1 MLERT
6 SACLDTGVRF
16 SLRQKS
22 LFPKSR
28 RLLHSSFWSTHA
40 PDVDHLCLSHKTTSY
55 APASSCAAPSAQNSS
70 SVAPASGTDSYDAP
84 FLDFLYPA
92 PTQAFMTRLSQWE
105 RWSRKTTRP
114 NVLRGYSSL
123 TTPRDPSS
131 PPSSSSRAH
140 HELAVLLE
148 SPIPDNAFL
157 SLDIERAWN
166 LLSQISHPGPD
177 LLCRAIHW
185 FVERHDKSADQH
197 AVDLYADLP
206 SEFQSPAVYRDV
218 IISNLRLGR
227 LPVAVTLHKEASAL
241 SRAGS
246 IASDHMMAAA
256 IEHSDWP
263 LAVSVL
269 KEWEVYNSW
278 TPSSLES
285 REFWSLSMKDSRFA
299 HDKLHYLDRMC
310 CQTMKEDPSGE
321 LTKDLQVLYTLM
333 ATRWISTQSRQ
344 QVFLRPGNVADSVRG
359 CVRRLVEKTHENG
372 LASVDFFENVL
383 IALTTLDRCATSHN
397 CSAIV
402 TATYLLYRRSGFF
415 TPTEKLLSLMTKF
428 WRDHNLA
435 FAGQGPSRSFIGKE
449 MLLEDWTQ
457 HHQKPDDHALVAIM
471 DTFAQ
476 RGLVEGV
483 QEHADLYKSLHPEG
497 DLDPNSLW
505 PLLTVHAVNR
515 KPSLALKQLHR
526 MKTEYGVTPNLR
538 CWNIVLHAYTRVDD
552 LEGARDTFRQLLKSG
567 FQPDEYSF
575 TALLT
580 LYAKRGDTDGVI
592 DFLDFARSSSATKPT
607 TYMLNCMIVA
617 LTRNSDMDGAMKA
630 LDQTVQAVQENRA
643 EGSLTLCYNS
653 VLTACAW
660 QRDLK
665 ATMKIYRRMQKQNV
679 PLDERSY
686 GALMLVL
693 CLYRQ
698 SPSAHKILKSIMP
711 ASGVRPMAFH
721 YAILT
726 RGYLGQELY
735 SEAVKVEG
743 EMEKAQVRQTAS
755 SRAVASRANTLYQH
769 SITSDQTDEAGQSL
783 PLDLAIE
790 DFQKVLNDSRVFR
803 HGMQPEPTG
812 YEAMDISYLFYIH
825 GKRRSF
831 EAVQHLFQTFQK
843 NLAELDKGHDQA
855 PIILLLTN
863 LMFVQSQAQ
872 EWSEVDKYWD
882 LIKSRVDEIRL
893 SHIPASKFMKSVQH
907 DQTTMAPREGE
918 SALIPSSYKFMLS
931 QPLQYYI
938 RSQFA
943 QSSIRKLVPMM
954 LKLLSQGFR
963 FANKTWNELI
973 VRLCQT
979 SPPRALLAYT
989 LVENYMMKDWP
1000 GWIPQ
1005 RHGSIAKPETVFI
1018 RKQTFK
1024 EGLQYINTR
1033 YISREQII
1041 PQYRTMVY
1049 LARAMLDVRGLAS
1062 RGLGDDHNES
1072 GEGLRELRKQVGT
1085 IPEIRDQAPKT
1096 LHAVQSMPRVLDRL
1110 QGSLLRAQ

>member
-40 PDVDHLCLSHKTTSY
+40 PDVDHLCLGHKTTSY
-55 APASSCAAPSAQNSS
+55 APASSCAAPSSQSS
-70 SVAPASGTDSYDAP
+70 PSAAPVSSADSHDAP

-105 RWSRKTTRP
+105 RWSRKNTRP

-131 PPSSSSRAH
+131 PPPSSSRAH
-140 HELAVLLE
+140 QELAVLLE
-148 SPIPDNAFL
+148 SPIPDKSFL
-157 SLDIERAWN
+157 LLDIERAWN

-177 LLCRAIHW
+177 LLCRIIHW
-185 FVERHDKSADQH
+185 FVERGDKTAHQH
-197 AVDLYADLP
+197 AVDLFADLP
-206 SEFQSPAVYRDV
+206 SDFKSPAVYRDA

-227 LPVAVTLHKEASAL
+227 LPVAVALHEEASAL
-241 SRAGS
+241 PQAGP
-246 IASDHMMAAA
+246 IASGHIMAAA

-263 LAVSVL
+263 LAVSIL
-269 KEWEVYNSW
+269 KEWEMYNSW
-278 TPSSLES
+278 TPSPLEA
-285 REFWSLSMKDSRFA
+285 REFWGLSMKDLRFA
-299 HDKLHYLDRMC
+299 HDQIHYLGQTC
-310 CQTMKEDPSGE
+310 CQTIKEEPSGE

-333 ATRWISTQSRQ
+333 VNRWILTQTRQ
-344 QVFLRPGNVADSVRG
+344 HVFLRPGNHADSVRG
-359 CVRRLVEKTHENG
+359 SVRRLIEKTHNKG
-372 LASVDFFENVL
+372 LSSAAFFENAL
-383 IALTTLDRCATSHN
+383 ITLTTLDRCATSHN

-415 TPTEKLLSLMTKF
+415 APTEKLLSLMTKF

-457 HHQKPDDHALVAIM
+457 HHQKPNDHALVTIM

-483 QEHADLYKSLHPEG
+483 KEHADLYKSLHPTG
-497 DLDPNSLW
+497 DLDSNSLW
-505 PLLTVHAVNR
+505 PLITVHAVNR
-515 KPSLALKQLHR
+515 KPALAARQLR
-526 MKTEYGVTPNLR
+526 AMETEYGVAPNLR
-538 CWNIVLHAYTRVDD
+538 CWNIVLHAYARVDD
-552 LEGARDTFRQLLKSG
+552 LDGARDTFRKLLKSG
-567 FQPDEYSF
+567 LQPDDYSF

-592 DFLDFARSSSATKPT
+592 DFLDFANSSSMTKPT

-665 ATMKIYRRMQKQNV
+665 ATMGIYRRMQKENV

-693 CLYRQ
+693 CLFRQ
-698 SPSAHKILKSIMP
+698 SPSAHKILKTVMP
-711 ASGVRPMAFH
+711 ASGIRPMAFH

-735 SEAVKVEG
+735 SEAVKLEA

-769 SITSDQTDEAGQSL
+769 SITSDDEASQSL
-783 PLDLAIE
+783 PLDLAIQ
-790 DFQKVLNDSRVFR
+790 DFEKVLHDGRVFS
-803 HGMQPEPTG
+803 HGMQPEPAG
-812 YEAMDISYLFYIH
+812 HEAMDISYLFYIH

-831 EAVQHLFQTFQK
+831 EAVQHLFQSFQEK
-843 NLAELDKGHDQA
+843 LAELDKGHDQA

-893 SHIPASKFMKSVQH
+893 SHISASRLVQSAKH
-907 DQTTMAPREGE
+907 DQTTTPKREGE
-918 SALIPSSYKFMLS
+918 SALIPPSYSFMLS

-963 FANKTWNELI
+963 FANRTWNELI
-973 VRLCQT
+973 VQLCQT

-989 LVENYMMKDWP
+989 LVENHMMNDWP

-1005 RHGSIAKPETVFI
+1005 RHGSIAKPETVFTK
-1018 RKQTFK
+1018 KQTFK
-1024 EGLQYINTR
+1024 EGLQYINAR
-1033 YISREQII
+1033 YVSREQII

-1072 GEGLRELRKQVGT
+1072 GDGLRELRKQVGT